1 MLKPLERN
9 RAIALRISGL
19 SYSEIRRKVP
29 VARSTLSEWFHNVG
43 LSKPQKQRLT
53 PKKLAAARR
62 GARKLHEQ
70 KLLRVRRLMWHAN
83 REAYELLRAREM
95 RWAIGTA
102 LYWAEGAKIRDPGYE
117 RFCFTN
123 TDPAMILFIRG
134 WLRRFCSVGRSDIKY
149 ALYIHQSADIQ
160 AARRFWVR
168 LLGIGNS
175 DLRIYLKK
183 HNRSPHRRY
192 VNRLYRGTI
201 RLTVKRSTALNRR
214 IAAWIRAMARAG

>member
-1 MLKPLERN
+1 MSKLLERK

-29 VARSTLSEWFHNVG
+29 VARSTLSEWFRNVG
-43 LSKPQKQRLT
+43 LSKRQKQRLT
-53 PKKLAAARR
+53 SKKLAAAYR
-62 GARKLHEQ
+62 GARKVHEQ

-83 REAYELLRAREM
+83 REARELLRAREM

-102 LYWAEGAKIRDPGYE
+102 LYWAEGCKIRDSGYE

-134 WLRRFCSVGRSDIKY
+134 WLRRCCSVGRSDIMY

-160 AARRFWVR
+160 AARRFWIR
-168 LLGIGNS
+168 LLGIASAN
-175 DLRIYLKK
+175 LRIYFKK
-183 HNRSPHRRY
+183 HNRSPHRHY

-201 RLTVKRSTALNRR
+201 RLTVKRSTALNWR
-214 IAAWIRAMARAG
+214 ISAWIRAMARAG